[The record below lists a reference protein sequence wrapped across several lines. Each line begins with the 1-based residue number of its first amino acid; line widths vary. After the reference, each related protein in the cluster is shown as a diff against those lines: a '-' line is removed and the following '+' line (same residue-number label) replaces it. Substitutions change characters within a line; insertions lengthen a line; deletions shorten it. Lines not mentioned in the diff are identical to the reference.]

1 MTPKIVTFI
10 LSSDYSG
17 SNWVGYVLG
26 SGQHSAFLGEFWRA
40 WSSEFRQPCSWCA
53 AHGHAV
59 CDVLDGVEKYPEREA
74 METAFSRIG
83 KPFLVDSSKRK
94 KWAELFVIP
103 NSRYEV
109 RLIHLIRDPR
119 GFVTSWRRRG
129 RDDLRRLAAEWL
141 DENLRL
147 REFLQAGAAKSTT
160 VFYEDL
166 AESPLTN
173 FAELC
178 SFIGFPFEP
187 AALRYWEKAHHGFA
201 ANGASS
207 PLLYKAPHSS
217 ALEYFVTGDDSY
229 YRERGQT
236 TFVDQRWKHQLS
248 PSEGLAIV
256 EHPALADFLKLYD
269 RALSP
274 GGLLT
279 LSASKAE
286 TVPNSMV
293 SDTHR
298 RAATG

>member
-1 MTPKIVTFI
+1 MTTKVVTFI

-53 AHGHAV
+53 VHGRAV
-59 CDVLDGVEKYPEREA
+59 CDVLDGVEKYPKHEA
-74 METAFSRIG
+74 MEAAFSRIG

-94 KWAELFVIP
+94 EWAELFLIP

-119 GFVTSWRRRG
+119 GWLASRRR
-129 RDDLRRLAAEWL
+129 RRPDHLQRMLAEWL

-147 REFLQAGAAKSTT
+147 REFLQAGAAKSTS
-160 VFYEDL
+160 VFYDDL
-166 AESPLTN
+166 AESPLMN
-173 FAELC
+173 FPELC
-178 SFIGFPFEP
+178 RFIGFPFEP
-187 AALRYWEKAHHGFA
+187 ASLRYWEKAHHGFA

-207 PLLYKAPHSS
+207 PLLSSAPYSS

-229 YRERGQT
+229 YSEKGRT

-248 PSEGLAIV
+248 PSEAVAIA
-256 EHPALADFLKLYD
+256 EHPAVADFLKLYD

-274 GGLLT
+274 GGLTHLT

-286 TVPNSMV
+286 NGS
-293 SDTHR
+293 R
-298 RAATG
+298 